1 MSTYQRII
9 IIGHAG
15 DDPQI
20 KRFDNG
26 GIIANIPIATT
37 ETWKDKTTQE
47 KKSLTEWHRVVI
59 NGKLA
64 ELAEKYIK
72 KGDKVLIEG
81 IMRTR
86 KYSVADG
93 SERYTTELICKEMK
107 FMGSASGSNT
117 TTNTTTSEGNTNEQE
132 QEHDDLPF

>member
-1 MSTYQRII
+1 MSTYQKIVV
-9 IIGHAG
+9 IGHAG
-15 DDPQI
+15 DDPQV

-26 GIIANIPIATT
+26 GMIANLPVATT
-37 ETWKDKTTQE
+37 ETWKDKNTGE

-64 ELAEKYIK
+64 ELAEKYVK

-86 KYSVADG
+86 KYTVTDG
-93 SERYTTELICKEMK
+93 SERYTTELICKELR
-107 FMGSASGSNT
+107 FMGSASGNNT
-117 TTNTTTSEGNTNEQE
+117 AASTEANTAHTNGE
-132 QEHDDLPF
+132 EHDDLPF

>member
-1 MSTYQRII
+1 MSTYQKIV
-9 IIGHAG
+9 IIGHTG
-15 DDPQI
+15 DDPQV

-26 GIIANIPIATT
+26 GMIANLPVATT
-37 ETWKDKTTQE
+37 ETWKDKNTGE

-64 ELAEKYIK
+64 ELAEKYVK

-86 KYSVADG
+86 KYTVTDG
-93 SERYTTELICKEMK
+93 SERYTTELICKELR
-107 FMGSASGSNT
+107 FMGSASGNNT
-117 TTNTTTSEGNTNEQE
+117 SSEAANSANTNEE
-132 QEHDDLPF
+132 EHDDLPF

>member
-1 MSTYQRII
+1 MSTYQKIV

-15 DDPQI
+15 DDPQV

-26 GIIANIPIATT
+26 GMIANLPVATT
-37 ETWKDKTTQE
+37 ETWKDKNTGE

-64 ELAEKYIK
+64 ELAEKYVK

-86 KYSVADG
+86 KYTVADG
-93 SERYTTELICKEMK
+93 SERYTTELICKELR
-107 FMGSASGSNT
+107 FMGSASGNNT
-117 TTNTTTSEGNTNEQE
+117 AASLEANTAHTNGE
-132 QEHDDLPF
+132 EHDDLPF